1 MTEQASMSPQ
11 RDRIA
16 PRYGQS
22 AERPGAP
29 WDSGDDPRIT
39 AIEAFV
45 TAPDDVNLVIV
56 RVRTS
61 EDGLYGYGCA
71 TFTQRAHAVV
81 EVIERY
87 LAPLLVGRSA
97 GDSSDIWQVAYVD
110 SYWRGG
116 PVLHSAIAGVD
127 EALWDIRGRRA
138 GLPVW
143 QLLGGRVRS
152 HAEAYTHASGRDLP
166 ELLDQVE
173 ACVDAGYRHVRCQV
187 TVPGTSTYGAAQ
199 HSSTDSFWE
208 PERYLDLVPEMLAAV
223 NDRFG
228 PEVRVLHDVHERLTP
243 QEMARLL
250 TRLDESQLFFIEDP
264 VAPEDVAWLPRLRDL
279 TTIPL
284 AYGELVTDIADFVP
298 LVTGR
303 QIDVVRAH
311 LSAIGGLT
319 PAIRLASLAE
329 MHGVGFAWH
338 GPRDVSPIGHAVS
351 LALDLASPAFTVH
364 EHFEFSEGAQEVFP
378 GTFTTTGGVIGP
390 SDQPGLGVDFDA
402 ERAKKFPPVD
412 STSTWHY
419 SRVRRRGGAVQR
431 P

>member
-1 MTEQASMSPQ
+1 MTEPRTTAPT

-16 PRYGQS
+16 PGYGQS
-22 AERPGAP
+22 DQIPGVP
-29 WDSGDDPRIT
+29 WDSGDEPRIT

-45 TAPDDVNLVIV
+45 TAPDGVNLVIV

-61 EDGLYGYGCA
+61 DDGLHGYGCA

-87 LAPLLVGRSA
+87 LAPQLVGRA
-97 GDSSDIWQVAYVD
+97 VGDSSDIWQVAYVD

-143 QLLGGRVRS
+143 QLLGGRVRTS
-152 HAEAYTHASGRDLP
+152 AQAYTHASGRDLP
-166 ELLDQVE
+166 ELLDQVS
-173 ACVDAGYRHVRCQV
+173 ACVSAGYRHVRCQM

-199 HSSTDSFWE
+199 HSSADTFWD
-208 PERYLDLVPEMLAAV
+208 PERYLELVPEMLAAV
-223 NDRFG
+223 QDRFG
-228 PEVRVLHDVHERLTP
+228 TEVRLLHDVHERLTP
-243 QEMARLL
+243 QETARLL
-250 TRLDESQLFFIEDP
+250 TRLDERQLFFLEDL
-264 VAPEDVAWLPRLRDL
+264 VAPEDVSWLPRLREL
-279 TTIPL
+279 TTVPI
-284 AYGELVTDIADFVP
+284 AFGELVTDIADFVP

-319 PAIRLASLAE
+319 PALKLAALAE
-329 MHGVGFAWH
+329 VHGVGFAWH
-338 GPRDVSPIGHAVS
+338 GPRDVSPVGHAVN
-351 LALDLASPAFTVH
+351 LALDMSSAAFTVH
-364 EHFEFSEGAQEVFP
+364 EHFEFSEATREVFP
-378 GTFTTTGGVIGP
+378 GTFTTSEGVIHP
-390 SDQPGLGVDFDA
+390 SDRPGLGVDFDPQ
-402 ERAKKFPPVD
+402 RAQQFPPVD
-412 STSTWHY
+412 ATSTWHY